1 MQFYVEWLVESLGKR
16 VVWSSSFWF
25 DVLVSCSFV
34 RLIYCDSCVLCT
46 NRYFVAL
53 VVSSSSFFIYIEF
66 YKTCI

>member
-34 RLIYCDSCVLCT
+34 RLIYCDSCVLCI

-53 VVSSSSFFIYIEF
+53 VVSSSSFFIYI
-66 YKTCI
+66 